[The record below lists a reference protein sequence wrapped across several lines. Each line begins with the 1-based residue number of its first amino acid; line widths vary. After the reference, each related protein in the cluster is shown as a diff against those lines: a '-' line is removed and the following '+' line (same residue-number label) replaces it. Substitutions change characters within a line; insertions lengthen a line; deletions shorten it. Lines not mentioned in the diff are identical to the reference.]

1 MQTNFPLKDYNTFH
15 FDVKAAW
22 YDTIENPQN
31 LKEKILNDELQT
43 ERILILGE
51 GSNVLFREDFSGLI
65 LHPVEQ
71 RIDVV
76 EDNEADVLI
85 KVSAG
90 YNWDEFVDWTVQNG
104 YYGLENLSLIPG
116 QVGAAPIQNI
126 GAYGV
131 EVKDFIESVQG
142 FYLDTGEDFLLPAE
156 ACQFD
161 YRDSVFKKELRGKV
175 FISDV
180 HFRLSKAAQPELRY
194 GNITEQLAGR
204 EPTPEL
210 VREIVMDIRNRK
222 LPDPK
227 ATGNAG
233 SFFKNPVVSKAQFE
247 IIKQDYPDVKSYP
260 ADDMIKIPAGWLIEK
275 AGWKAYRVGDAGV
288 HPSQALVLV
297 NYGMAGPDEI
307 LKLAE
312 QVREDIQYKFGIE
325 LEMEVRII

>member
-22 YDTIENPQN
+22 YDTIENPAT
-31 LKEKILNDELQT
+31 LKEQILQGDLKT

-51 GSNVLFREDFSGLI
+51 GSNVLFRENFSGLI
-65 LHPVEQ
+65 LHPVEKS
-71 RIDVV
+71 IDIQEENQ
-76 EDNEADVLI
+76 EDALI

-90 YNWDEFVDWTVQNG
+90 YNWDEFVEWTVRHG

-131 EVKDFIESVQG
+131 EVKDLIESVEG
-142 FYLDTGEDFLLPAE
+142 FYLDTGKDFMLPAE

-175 FISDV
+175 FISYV
-180 HFRLSKAAQPELRY
+180 YFRLSKKASPEIRY
-194 GNITEQLAGR
+194 GKITEELAGR
-204 EPTPEL
+204 APTPEL
-210 VREIVMDIRNRK
+210 VRDIVMEIRNQK
-222 LPDPK
+222 LPDPTK
-227 ATGNAG
+227 TGNAG

-247 IIKQDYPDVKSYP
+247 LIRHDYPDVKYYP
-260 ADDMIKIPAGWLIEK
+260 VDDLVKIPAGWLIEK

-288 HPSQALVLV
+288 HPKQALVLV

-312 QVREDIQYKFGIE
+312 QIREDIQYKFGIE